1 MADPSDPFPI
11 AYSTTE
17 RGGDGLGEGPGGIP
31 WMVYLLVALL
41 AGYGIEL
48 LLRWMGF

>member
-1 MADPSDPFPI
+1 M
-11 AYSTTE
+11 
-17 RGGDGLGEGPGGIP
+17 GEGPGGIP

-48 LLRWMGF
+48 LVRWVGF